1 MKGGG
6 SSARVALPRRVCLKA
21 IAAAA
26 LGIAA
31 TAHGATPAA
40 GMRPPRRI
48 IVLNWDLT
56 EMLLS
61 LGVTPVGVPAPAW
74 YVSSVVV
81 PPLPAGV
88 VDIGLLFQPNY
99 DLLYELRPDLIVITP
114 AHASV
119 QASFERI
126 APTLMLGAY
135 TTAPQPYRAMRD
147 EAMTLARRLGVVA
160 RAEAL
165 LNETADVLTQSR
177 AALDAAAPAGGYRSV
192 YVAQI
197 VDDRHLRVFGAGSM
211 FDGILRTLGLR
222 NAAVAA
228 SARVGS
234 GFVAGQNAHAIVE
247 LDRLATVPDACVLWV
262 GSSVSDD
269 MTALQL
275 NPVWR
280 QLPFSQPGRT
290 AALPVISATGALI
303 SVQRFARAVVSAMPG
318 LHVI

>member
-1 MKGGG
+1 MSGGA
-6 SSARVALPRRVCLKA
+6 SPTRVALPRRVCLKA

-26 LGIAA
+26 FGLTAA
-31 TAHGATPAA
+31 AQGATPPAA
-40 GMRPPRRI
+40 MKAPRRI

-61 LGVTPVGVPAPAW
+61 LGVSPVGVPAPAW

-99 DLLYELRPDLIVITP
+99 DLLYELRPDLMVITP

-126 APTLMLGAY
+126 APTLTLGAY

-147 EAMTLARRLGVVA
+147 EAMTLARRLGVTT

-165 LNETADVLTQSR
+165 LNETAGVLTQSR
-177 AALDAAAPAGGYRSV
+177 AALDAAVPAGGYRPV

-211 FDGILRTLGLR
+211 FDEILRTLGLR
-222 NAAVAA
+222 NAAVTA
-228 SARVGS
+228 SERTGS
-234 GFVAGQNAHAIVE
+234 GFLAGQNARAIVE

-262 GSSVSDD
+262 GSSVNDD
-269 MTALQL
+269 MSTLQL

-290 AALPVISATGALI
+290 ATLPVISATGALI

-318 LHVI
+318 IHVI